1 MKVAQIVKKMAT
13 KSATNEM
20 LIFGLCSTF
29 DHQPSI
35 LSDESCPKCEK
46 MAAKSSKNEILIFGL
61 HSIFDHQPSILSD
74 KEVAQN
80 ARKWP
85 PNHQN

>member
-1 MKVAQIVKKMAT
+1 MGKLPNIVR
-13 KSATNEM
+13 
-20 LIFGLCSTF
+20 
-29 DHQPSI
+29 Q
-35 LSDESCPKCEK
+35 CEQ
-46 MAAKSSKNEILIFGL
+46 L
-61 HSIFDHQPSILSD
+61 FDHQPSILSD